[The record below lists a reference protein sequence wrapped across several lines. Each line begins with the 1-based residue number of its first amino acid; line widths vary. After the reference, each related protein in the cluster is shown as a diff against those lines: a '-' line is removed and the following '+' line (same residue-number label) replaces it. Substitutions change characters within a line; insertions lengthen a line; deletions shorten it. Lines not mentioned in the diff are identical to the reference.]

1 MKKLKSTLTIFAI
14 TTLVLGM
21 NLSSCS
27 SAADDVKD
35 AKEDVDEANEDLD
48 KVKEDLKID
57 MEVYRA
63 ETIEKVLEN
72 ERLISEKRKLIE
84 TDKSTLKAAHQKEI
98 IDLETRNKELKDKLE
113 NYKGEGK
120 ENWEEFK
127 KEFSHDMTEIGDALK
142 DLTVNNTK

>member
-1 MKKLKSTLTIFAI
+1 MKNLKNTLSIFAI

-48 KVKEDLKID
+48 KAKEDLKID

-63 ETIEKVLEN
+63 ETIEKMLEN
-72 ERLISEKRKLIE
+72 ERYIAERRKSIE
-84 TDKSTLKAAHQKEI
+84 TDKSALKVVHQKEI
-98 IDLETRNKELKDKLE
+98 SVLEARNQELKEKLE

-120 ENWEEFK
+120 ENWENFK
-127 KEFSHDMTEIGDALK
+127 KEFSHDMIEMGEAIK
-142 DLTVNNTK
+142 DLSINNTK

>member
-1 MKKLKSTLTIFAI
+1 MKIIKNTLSIFAI
-14 TTLVLGM
+14 TTLMLGL

-27 SAADDVKD
+27 SAADDVTD
-35 AKEDVDEANEDLD
+35 AKEDVDSANKELD
-48 KVKEDLKID
+48 QAKEDLKID
-57 MEVYRA
+57 MEVYRQ
-63 ETIEKVLEN
+63 ETIEKILEN
-72 ERLISEKRKLIE
+72 ENAIAEKRKLIE
-84 TDKSTLKAAHQKEI
+84 TDKSALKAAHQKQI

>member
-1 MKKLKSTLTIFAI
+1 MHSHFQ
-14 TTLVLGM
+14 
-21 NLSSCS
+21 
-27 SAADDVKD
+27 
-35 AKEDVDEANEDLD
+35 
-48 KVKEDLKID
+48 
-57 MEVYRA
+57 
-63 ETIEKVLEN
+63 ETIEKILEN
-72 ERLISEKRKLIE
+72 ENAIAEKRKLIE
-84 TDKSTLKAAHQKEI
+84 TDKSALKAAHQKQI

>member
-27 SAADDVKD
+27 SAADDVTD
-35 AKEDVDEANEDLD
+35 AKEDVDSANKELD
-48 KVKEDLKID
+48 QAKEDLKID
-57 MEVYRA
+57 MEVYRQ
-63 ETIEKVLEN
+63 ETIEKILEN
-72 ERLISEKRKLIE
+72 ENAIAEKRKLIE
-84 TDKSTLKAAHQKEI
+84 TDKSALKAAHQKQI
-98 IDLETRNKELKDKLE
+98 IDLEARNKELKDKLE

>member
-1 MKKLKSTLTIFAI
+1 MKNLKSTLSIFAI

-35 AKEDVDEANEDLD
+35 AKEDVNEANEDLD
-48 KVKEDLKID
+48 KAKEDLKID

-72 ERLISEKRKLIE
+72 ERMISEKRKLIE
-84 TDKSTLKAAHQKEI
+84 TDKSALKAAHQKEI
-98 IDLETRNKELKDKLE
+98 IDLEARNKELKDKLE

>member
-1 MKKLKSTLTIFAI
+1 MKNLKSTLSIFAI

-35 AKEDVDEANEDLD
+35 AKEDVNEANEDLD
-48 KVKEDLKID
+48 KAKEDLKID

-84 TDKSTLKAAHQKEI
+84 TDKSALKAAHQKEI
-98 IDLETRNKELKDKLE
+98 IDLEARNKELKDKLE

>member
-1 MKKLKSTLTIFAI
+1 MKNLKNTLSIFAI

-48 KVKEDLKID
+48 KAKEDLKID

-63 ETIEKVLEN
+63 ETIEKMLEN
-72 ERLISEKRKLIE
+72 ERYIAERRKSIE
-84 TDKSTLKAAHQKEI
+84 TDKSALKVVHQKEI
-98 IDLETRNKELKDKLE
+98 RVLEARNQELKEKLE

-120 ENWEEFK
+120 ENWENFK
-127 KEFSHDMTEIGDALK
+127 KEFSHDMIEMGEAIK
-142 DLTVNNTK
+142 DLSINNTK

>member
-35 AKEDVDEANEDLD
+35 AKEDVDEANQDLD
-48 KVKEDLKID
+48 KAKEELKLD

-72 ERLISEKRKLIE
+72 ERLIAEKRKLIE
-84 TDKSTLKAAHQKEI
+84 TDKSALKAAHQKEI
-98 IDLETRNKELKDKLE
+98 IDLETRNKELKDKLK

-120 ENWEEFK
+120 ENWEDFK
-127 KEFSHDMTEIGDALK
+127 KEFSHDIIEIGEAIK
-142 DLTVNNTK
+142 DLSVNNTK

>member
-48 KVKEDLKID
+48 KAKEDLKID

-72 ERLISEKRKLIE
+72 ERMIAEKRKLIE
-84 TDKSTLKAAHQKEI
+84 SDKSALKAAHQKEI

>member
-1 MKKLKSTLTIFAI
+1 MKIIKNTLSIFAI
-14 TTLVLGM
+14 TTLMLGL

-27 SAADDVKD
+27 SAADDVAD
-35 AKEDVDEANEDLD
+35 AKEDVDSANKELD
-48 KVKEDLKID
+48 QAKEDLKID
-57 MEVYRA
+57 MEVYRQ
-63 ETIEKVLEN
+63 ETIEKILEN
-72 ERLISEKRKLIE
+72 ENAIAEKRKLIE
-84 TDKSTLKAAHQKEI
+84 TDKSALKAAHQKQI

>member
-1 MKKLKSTLTIFAI
+1 MKIIKNTLSIFAI
-14 TTLVLGM
+14 TTLMLGL

-27 SAADDVKD
+27 SAADDVAD
-35 AKEDVDEANEDLD
+35 AKEDVDSANKELD
-48 KVKEDLKID
+48 QAKEDLKID
-57 MEVYRA
+57 MEVYRQ
-63 ETIEKVLEN
+63 ETIEKILEN
-72 ERLISEKRKLIE
+72 ENAIAEKRKLIE
-84 TDKSTLKAAHQKEI
+84 TDKSALKAAQQKQI